1 MIPIYKSDN
10 EIEANVLLSLLR
22 ANDILCKLG
31 KFRQGIK
38 GSAYKEYSIWVE
50 EESEEEAKRLIAS
63 REDNSPFANMPWDP
77 DSDNTDPEPKRP
89 WYLDSKKRNRI
100 GRVIFY
106 ISIAI
111 IVFWCIYTS

>member
-22 ANDILCKLG
+22 ANDITCKLG

-63 REDNSPFANMPWDP
+63 REDNSPFANMPWDRILTIQIR
-77 DSDNTDPEPKRP
+77 NPKDHGILIQR
-89 WYLDSKKRNRI
+89 SVT
-100 GRVIFY
+100 G
-106 ISIAI
+106 
-111 IVFWCIYTS
+111 